1 MVEAE
6 VKKTSGEESLQPA
19 LDKDA
24 EAADLDRGCAS
35 IPLQWAST
43 RLRLLRAR
51 SRPRHFQPA
60 PTTELGPRLL
70 SSATPSCDTTDA
82 MPIPGMPHH
91 LLSCAPAHH
100 RHRTCRVR

>member
-35 IPLQWAST
+35 IPLNGLKSIGNSDLPPA
-43 RLRLLRAR
+43 RAR
-51 SRPRHFQPA
+51 A
-60 PTTELGPRLL
+60 WD
-70 SSATPSCDTTDA
+70 C
-82 MPIPGMPHH
+82 MK
-91 LLSCAPAHH
+91 
-100 RHRTCRVR
+100 RVTYV